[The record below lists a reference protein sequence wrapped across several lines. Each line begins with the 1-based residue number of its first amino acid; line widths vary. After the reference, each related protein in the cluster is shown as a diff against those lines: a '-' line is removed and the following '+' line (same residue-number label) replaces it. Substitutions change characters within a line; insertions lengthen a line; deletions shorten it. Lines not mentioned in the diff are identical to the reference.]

1 MVKIMDYTIIT
12 QLISSLGFPIIVCGV
27 MAYYILAKD
36 KQYLELINQ
45 YQEDIANRDSRYQE
59 KLDSMTSALN
69 ANTKVIAEL
78 SATLVAMEKV
88 TTNGMDSTGN

>member
-27 MAYYILAKD
+27 MAYYILVKD

-45 YQEDIANRDSRYQE
+45 YQEDIANRDTRYQE

-88 TTNGMDSTGN
+88 TNDMDSTGN

>member
-1 MVKIMDYTIIT
+1 MDYNIIT
-12 QLISSLGFPIIVCGV
+12 QLVSSLGFPIIVCGV
-27 MAYYILAKD
+27 MAYYILVKD

-59 KLDSMTSALN
+59 KLDSMTNALN

-88 TTNGMDSTGN
+88 SINGMDSTGN

>member
-1 MVKIMDYTIIT
+1 MMDYTIIT

-27 MAYYILAKD
+27 MAYYILVKD

-45 YQEDIANRDSRYQE
+45 YQEDIATRDTRYQE
-59 KLDSMTSALN
+59 KLDSMTSAIN

>member
-1 MVKIMDYTIIT
+1 MMDYTIIT
-12 QLISSLGFPIIVCGV
+12 QLVSSLGFPIIVCGV
-27 MAYYILAKD
+27 MAYYILVKD

>member
-1 MVKIMDYTIIT
+1 MMDYTIIT

-27 MAYYILAKD
+27 MAYYILVKD

-45 YQEDIANRDSRYQE
+45 YQEDIANRDTRYQE
-59 KLDSMTSALN
+59 KLDSMSIALN

>member
-1 MVKIMDYTIIT
+1 MVKTMDYTIIT

-27 MAYYILAKD
+27 MAYYILVKD

>member
-1 MVKIMDYTIIT
+1 MDYTIIT

-27 MAYYILAKD
+27 MAYYILVKD
-36 KQYLELINQ
+36 KQYIELINQ
-45 YQEDIANRDSRYQE
+45 YQEDIATRDTRYQE

-88 TTNGMDSTGN
+88 TSNDLDSTGN

>member
-1 MVKIMDYTIIT
+1 MDYNIIT
-12 QLISSLGFPIIVCGV
+12 QLVSSLGFPIIVCGV
-27 MAYYILAKD
+27 MAYYILVKD

-45 YQEDIANRDSRYQE
+45 YQEDIANRDTRYQE

-69 ANTKVIAEL
+69 ANSKVIAEL

>member
-1 MVKIMDYTIIT
+1 MMDYTIIT

>member
-1 MVKIMDYTIIT
+1 MDYNIIS
-12 QLISSLGFPIIVCGV
+12 QLVSSLGFPIIVCGV
-27 MAYYILAKD
+27 MAYYILVKD

-45 YQEDIANRDSRYQE
+45 YQEDIANRDTRYQE

>member
-1 MVKIMDYTIIT
+1 MDYNIIT
-12 QLISSLGFPIIVCGV
+12 QLVSSLGFPIIVCGV
-27 MAYYILAKD
+27 MAYYILVKD

-45 YQEDIANRDSRYQE
+45 YQEDIATRDTRYQE

>member
-1 MVKIMDYTIIT
+1 MDYTIIT
-12 QLISSLGFPIIVCGV
+12 QLVSSLGFPIIVCGV
-27 MAYYILAKD
+27 MAYYILVKD

-45 YQEDIANRDSRYQE
+45 YQEDIATRDTRYQE
-59 KLDSMTSALN
+59 RLDSMTSALN

>member
-1 MVKIMDYTIIT
+1 MMDYTIIT

-27 MAYYILAKD
+27 MAYYILVKD

-45 YQEDIANRDSRYQE
+45 YQEDIATRDTRYQE

-78 SATLVAMEKV
+78 SATLVTMEKEA
-88 TTNGMDSTGN
+88 TNGMDSTGN

>member
-1 MVKIMDYTIIT
+1 MDYNIIT
-12 QLISSLGFPIIVCGV
+12 QLVSSLGFPIIVCGV
-27 MAYYILAKD
+27 MAYYILVKD

-59 KLDSMTSALN
+59 KLDSMTNALN

-88 TTNGMDSTGN
+88 TTNDMDSTGN

>member
-1 MVKIMDYTIIT
+1 MDYNIIT
-12 QLISSLGFPIIVCGV
+12 QLVSSLGFPIIVCGV
-27 MAYYILAKD
+27 MAYYILVKD

-45 YQEDIANRDSRYQE
+45 YQEDIANRDTRYQE

-88 TTNGMDSTGN
+88 TTNGMDSTRN

>member
-1 MVKIMDYTIIT
+1 MDYNIIT
-12 QLISSLGFPIIVCGV
+12 QLVSSLGFPIIVCGV
-27 MAYYILAKD
+27 MAYYILIKD

-45 YQEDIANRDSRYQE
+45 YQEDIANRDTRYQE

-78 SATLVAMEKV
+78 SATLVAMEKLP
-88 TTNGMDSTGN
+88 TNGMDSTGN

>member
-1 MVKIMDYTIIT
+1 MDYNIIT
-12 QLISSLGFPIIVCGV
+12 QMVSSLGFPIIVCGV
-27 MAYYILAKD
+27 MAYYILVKD

-59 KLDSMTSALN
+59 KLDSMTNALN